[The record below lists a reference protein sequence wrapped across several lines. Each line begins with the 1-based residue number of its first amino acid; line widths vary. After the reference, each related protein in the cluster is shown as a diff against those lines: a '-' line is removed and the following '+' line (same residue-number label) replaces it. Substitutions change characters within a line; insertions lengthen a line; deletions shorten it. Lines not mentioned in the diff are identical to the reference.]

1 MSMALALWDLE
12 RGVLTKIVLSVLL
25 LAGALVVRAVVVRAV
40 ARSVDRLELRRK
52 WVVSIRNGV
61 IVLVGAGLT
70 AIWADALR
78 TLAVSLIALAVA
90 VVIATKELLQSVLA
104 SLTKAVTNPFSLGDR
119 IEIAGYRGDVID
131 QNLLTTTIVEVGPGK
146 AFHMR
151 TGRKITF
158 PNSLLLSTCVVNE
171 SYTEQFVV
179 HSFSIPL
186 KLEEDWQRAE
196 RILLEAAEEQCH
208 GFREAARESMR
219 KLEENYG
226 LDGLSVDPRVH
237 VQVTD
242 PGRLNLLVRFAAPVG
257 RQGRIEQAIV
267 RRFLVDFYG
276 TGNKNGDSPSAPRSG
291 IGD

>member
-1 MSMALALWDLE
+1 MPICLAMWYLE
-12 RGVLTKIVLSVLL
+12 RGILTKIVLSALL
-25 LAGALVVRAVVVRAV
+25 VAAALVLRTLVVRAV

-90 VVIATKELLQSVLA
+90 LVIATKELLQSILA
-104 SLTKAVTNPFSLGDR
+104 SLMKAVTNPFSLGDR

-158 PNSLLLSTCVVNE
+158 PNGLLLSTCVVNE

-179 HSFSIPL
+179 HAFSIPL
-186 KLEEDWQRAE
+186 RLEEDWQRAE
-196 RILLEAAEEQCH
+196 RILLEAAEEQCRD
-208 GFREAARESMR
+208 FREAARESMR

-257 RQGRIEQAIV
+257 RQGRIEQAII
-267 RRFLVDFYG
+267 RRFLVEFYG
-276 TGNKNGDSPSAPRSG
+276 KQNEKGDSLSG
-291 IGD
+291 SRAEIGD

>member
-1 MSMALALWDLE
+1 MLPISLALWELE
-12 RGVLTKIVLSVLL
+12 RGVWAKIVLS
-25 LAGALVVRAVVVRAV
+25 ALVLAAALVLRAVVVRAV
-40 ARSVDRLELRRK
+40 ARSVDRPELRRK
-52 WVVSIRNGV
+52 WIVSIRNGV

-78 TLAVSLIALAVA
+78 TLAVSLLALAVA
-90 VVIATKELLQSVLA
+90 LVIATKELLQSILA
-104 SLTKAVTNPFSLGDR
+104 SIMKAVTNPFSLGDR

-131 QNLLTTTIVEVGPGK
+131 QSLLTTTIVEVGPGK

-158 PNSLLLSTCVVNE
+158 PNALLLSAGVVNE
-171 SYTEQFVV
+171 SYTQHFVV

-196 RILLEAAEEQCH
+196 QILLEAANEQCRD
-208 GFREAARESMR
+208 FLEAARESMR
-219 KLEENYG
+219 KLEETYG

-237 VQVTD
+237 VQVSD
-242 PGRLNLLVRFAAPVG
+242 PGRLNLLVRFPAPVG

-267 RRFLVDFYG
+267 RRFLTAFYG
-276 TGNKNGDSPSAPRSG
+276 K
-291 IGD
+291 

>member
-1 MSMALALWDLE
+1 MLPISLALWELE
-12 RGVLTKIVLSVLL
+12 RGVWAKIVLSTLVL
-25 LAGALVVRAVVVRAV
+25 AAALVLRAVVVRAV
-40 ARSVDRLELRRK
+40 ARSVDRPELRRK
-52 WVVSIRNGV
+52 WIVSIRNGV

-78 TLAVSLIALAVA
+78 TLAVSLLALAVA
-90 VVIATKELLQSVLA
+90 LVIATKELLQSILA
-104 SLTKAVTNPFSLGDR
+104 SIMKAVTNPFSLGDR

-131 QNLLTTTIVEVGPGK
+131 QSLLTTTIVEVGPGK

-158 PNSLLLSTCVVNE
+158 PNALLLSAGVVNE
-171 SYTEQFVV
+171 SYTQHFVV

-196 RILLEAAEEQCH
+196 QILLEAANEQCRD
-208 GFREAARESMR
+208 FLEAARESMR
-219 KLEENYG
+219 KLEETYG

-237 VQVTD
+237 VQVSD
-242 PGRLNLLVRFAAPVG
+242 PGRLNLLVRFPAPVG

-267 RRFLVDFYG
+267 RRFLTAFYG
-276 TGNKNGDSPSAPRSG
+276 K
-291 IGD
+291 